1 MAWSKSLNSFKTNA
15 WAEKLDMERH
25 SFMTIINQEQVWLAG
40 KNDLFEH
47 FFFFF
52 NMIEKFNSYTKNL
65 VLKKESKLYIWNQEY
80 EEIHI
85 KVSRA

>member
-1 MAWSKSLNSFKTNA
+1 
-15 WAEKLDMERH
+15 
-25 SFMTIINQEQVWLAG
+25 
-40 KNDLFEH
+40 
-47 FFFFF
+47 
-52 NMIEKFNSYTKNL
+52 MIEKFNSYTKNL